1 MSHAWQAGC
10 KRLHKKFAFAA
21 WRKPGIWLVSRP
33 YPAAHAVSI
42 DLVGL
47 QVAYEFTAKR
57 WWRKFKRYLG
67 WRVRNPFAPYE
78 DYYVYSVMKK
88 IRHGAGHP
96 AIGST
101 SRPVRE
107 HTELLDFLCRYGLQP
122 HDVAVDYGC
131 GSLRLGSAVIDF
143 LAPGKFWGVDIT
155 DEFYKLGLEGLD
167 PIWLQ
172 QKAPKL
178 GVINEET
185 LAKVRADK
193 PRLIGS
199 WHVCSKVPEA
209 RLDSYIGSIVS
220 LMSPGSIALVHFPE
234 TAERR
239 QLSGLAWSSPRSLL
253 EKVARRQAS
262 HATISFD
269 PLTEEEIGGIRQ
281 TLLVIRT

>member
-1 MSHAWQAGC
+1 LFLWD
-10 KRLHKKFAFAA
+10 
-21 WRKPGIWLVSRP
+21 WL
-33 YPAAHAVSI
+33 
-42 DLVGL
+42 
-47 QVAYEFTAKR
+47 VAYEFTAKR
-57 WWRKFKRYLG
+57 WWRKFKRYIG
-67 WRVRNPFAPYE
+67 WRLRNPFAPYE

-88 IRHGAGHP
+88 IRQGDGHP
-96 AIGST
+96 AIGSA
-101 SRPVRE
+101 SRPVRQQ
-107 HTELLDFLCRYGLQP
+107 TELLTFLQKYGLQP
-122 HDVAVDYGC
+122 NDVTVDYGC

-143 LAPGKFWGVDIT
+143 LEPGKFWGVDIT
-155 DEFYKLGLEGLD
+155 DEFYKLGLEAMD
-167 PIWLQ
+167 PAWVQ

-178 GVINEET
+178 GVINPET

-239 QLSGLAWSSPRSLL
+239 QLSGLAWASPRSLL
-253 EKVARRQAS
+253 EAVARRHAPN
-262 HATISFD
+262 ATISFD
-269 PLTEEEIGGIRQ
+269 PLTEGERLGIRQ